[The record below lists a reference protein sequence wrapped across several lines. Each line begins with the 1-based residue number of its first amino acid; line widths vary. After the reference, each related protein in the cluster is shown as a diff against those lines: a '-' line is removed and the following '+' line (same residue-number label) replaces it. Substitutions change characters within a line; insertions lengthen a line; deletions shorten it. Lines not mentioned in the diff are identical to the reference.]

1 VASQVIPFSAY
12 DSEDPEKLWE
22 YMAGVEKKTGG
33 SVLALA
39 HNGNLSN
46 GLMFDDVT
54 LTTKKPVDR
63 DYAERRMRWEP
74 LYEVTQMKGDGEAHP
89 SLSPTDEFAD
99 FENMDKGSFGAAKD
113 PGMIEREYAR
123 EAFKRGLQ
131 YEKELGVNPFK
142 FGIVGS
148 TDAHTSLA
156 TTTED
161 NYFGKISPVEPSEK
175 KVRFD
180 EMITGYLPDPKGRD
194 YTIRHYQSS
203 AAGLAAVWAK
213 ANTREAIWD
222 AMKRKEVFATSGTRI
237 RVRVFAGWAFTEDDL
252 NRSDFAKHGYSHGVP
267 MGADLGKGPEGQ
279 DPTFLVQALRDPDW
293 ANLDRIQIVK
303 GWTDAE
309 NEMHERIY
317 DVAVSDGRKIKR
329 DGRCE
334 TAVGNTVN
342 VEEATYDNSIGTPM
356 LSAYWKDPEFDAQER
371 AFYYVRVLEIP
382 TPRWTTYDAKY
393 FGIERPKDVPA
404 SIQDRAYT
412 SPIWY
417 GSTSS
422 K

>member
-12 DSEDPEKLWE
+12 DSEDPERLWE
-22 YMAGVEKKTGG
+22 YMASVEKKTGG
-33 SVLALA
+33 RVLALA

-54 LTTKKPVDR
+54 LTTKIPIDR

-89 SLSPTDEFAD
+89 FLSPTDEFAD

-131 YEKELGVNPFK
+131 YEKKLGVNPFK

-148 TDAHTSLA
+148 TDSHTSLA

-161 NYFGKISPVEPSEK
+161 NNFGKISPVEPSKE
-175 KVRFD
+175 KVRFE

-203 AAGLAAVWAK
+203 ASGLAAVWAK

-237 RVRVFAGWAFTEDDL
+237 RVRVFAGWQFTEDDL

-279 DPTFLVQALRDPDW
+279 APTFLVQALRDPDW

-317 DVAVSDGRKIKR
+317 DVAVSNGRKIKR
-329 DGRCE
+329 DGRCQ

-342 VEEATYDNSIGTPM
+342 VDDATYDNSIGAPM

-371 AFYYVRVLEIP
+371 AFYYARVLEIP
-382 TPRWTTYDAKY
+382 TPRWTTYDAQY
-393 FGIERPKDVPA
+393 FGIQRPKDVPA